1 MYQLSSQTGVILR
14 LYHLSYITSMA
25 ANPEILG
32 LKTVVEKWTGQT
44 KIGETKAVRAD
55 SLVGVTE
62 IIQDVR
68 AKKVTVRQKGVLVMV
83 TILHAHQL
91 VMDCLKTSHAK
102 NIWGMLLKFMSMKS
116 SYHIR

>member
-1 MYQLSSQTGVILR
+1 MDGKNICLIFVEIVSQKGTGPPMYQLSSQTGVILR

-55 SLVGVTE
+55 SLVGS
-62 IIQDVR
+62 R
-68 AKKVTVRQKGVLVMV
+68 KLFRM
-83 TILHAHQL
+83 
-91 VMDCLKTSHAK
+91 
-102 NIWGMLLKFMSMKS
+102 
-116 SYHIR
+116 